1 MTIGDVKLKDEDD
14 DDPSPLF
21 QVLPSSFSTSHK
33 VQDSNMEGNE
43 ESIHQPVN
51 DSSSSSTQDASSQLK
66 IYNAITKDH
75 PIDQIIGDINKGVQ
89 TRSRLAS
96 FCEHYS
102 FVSCGEPTRIEET
115 LDNPDWVNAMY
126 EELNN
131 FACNEVWELVKRPS
145 DHIVIGTKWVFWNK
159 QDENGVIV
167 RNKERLVTQ
176 GYTQV
181 EGLDFDETFAPIAR
195 LEAIRI
201 LLAYATSH
209 NVKLYQIDV
218 KSVFLNDKINKL
230 VYVEQPLSFE
240 DSKKTNHVYKLSKAL
255 YSLKQA
261 PRAWYE
267 RLQNFLVSKGFKI
280 GKMNTTLFTKKID
293 DDLFICQ
300 IYVDDIIFGSTN
312 QDFCEEFGD
321 MMSREFEISMIGELS
336 LFLGLQM
343 KQTKDRTIIYQSK
356 YANDLLKRFGMD
368 NSKPIKTPMATN
380 IHLDLDEGGNSIDLN
395 LYRSMIDNL
404 FYLTASRPDIMFSVC
419 MCAKFHTSPKE

>member
-1 MTIGDVKLKDEDD
+1 
-14 DDPSPLF
+14 
-21 QVLPSSFSTSHK
+21 
-33 VQDSNMEGNE
+33 
-43 ESIHQPVN
+43 
-51 DSSSSSTQDASSQLK
+51 
-66 IYNAITKDH
+66 
-75 PIDQIIGDINKGVQ
+75 
-89 TRSRLAS
+89 
-96 FCEHYS
+96 
-102 FVSCGEPTRIEET
+102 
-115 LDNPDWVNAMY
+115 
-126 EELNN
+126 
-131 FACNEVWELVKRPS
+131 
-145 DHIVIGTKWVFWNK
+145 
-159 QDENGVIV
+159 V

-209 NVKLYQIDV
+209 NVKLYQIDM
-218 KSVFLNDKINKL
+218 KSVFLNGKINKL

-280 GKMNTTLFTKKID
+280 GKVDTTLFTKKID

-321 MMSREFEISMIGELS
+321 MMSREFKISMIGELS
-336 LFLGLQM
+336 FFLGLQM

-380 IHLDLDEGGNSIDLN
+380 IHLDLDEGGNSIDLK

-404 FYLTASRPDIMFSVC
+404 LYLTTSRPDIMFSVC